1 VKTHLGGSWFTRR
14 NLNEYNTGE
23 IKIGITAVGKK
34 ECAQLLGNT
43 GSPTAFTYLA
53 NGSGATAFAKTQTAL
68 VTENTANGSARA
80 AATVSTTTTTDTD
93 DTLSLV
99 KQWTASGAVTIRE
112 AGVFNA
118 SSAGDMLARKVLAA
132 TVTLADTDT
141 WTWTHLITVA

>member
-1 VKTHLGGSWFTRR
+1 M
-14 NLNEYNTGE
+14 
-23 IKIGITAVGKK
+23 GITAAGKA
-34 ECAQLLGNT
+34 EVAGLIGDS
-43 GSPTAFTYLA
+43 GSPTEFTYLA
-53 NGSGATAFAKTQTAL
+53 NGSGSTAFVKTQTAL

-80 AATVSTTTTTDTD
+80 AATVTRTDTTDTN

-99 KQWTASGAVTIRE
+99 KQWTASGAITIKE

-141 WTWTHLITVA
+141 WTWTHLIVVA

>member
-1 VKTHLGGSWFTRR
+1 M
-14 NLNEYNTGE
+14 
-23 IKIGITAVGKK
+23 GITASGKA
-34 ECAQLLGNT
+34 EVAGLMGNT

-53 NGSGATAFAKTQTAL
+53 NGSGSTAFVKTQTAL
-68 VTENTANGSARA
+68 VTENTANGSARHV
-80 AATVSTTTTTDTD
+80 ATVSRTTTTDTN

-99 KQWTASGAVTIRE
+99 YQWTATGAVTIKE

-132 TVTLADTDT
+132 TVTLAATDT

>member
-1 VKTHLGGSWFTRR
+1 M
-14 NLNEYNTGE
+14 
-23 IKIGITAVGKK
+23 GITASGKA
-34 ECAQLLGNT
+34 EVAGLMGNT

-53 NGSGATAFAKTQTAL
+53 NGSGSTAFVKTQTAL

-80 AATVSTTTTTDTD
+80 AATVSRTTTTDTN

-99 KQWTASGAVTIRE
+99 KQWTATGAVTIKE

-141 WTWTHLITVA
+141 WTWSHLITVA

>member
-1 VKTHLGGSWFTRR
+1 M
-14 NLNEYNTGE
+14 
-23 IKIGITAVGKK
+23 GITAAGKA
-34 ECAQLLGNT
+34 EVCGLAGNT

-53 NGSGATAFAKTQTAL
+53 NGSGATAFVKTQTAL

-80 AATVSTTTTTDTD
+80 SATVSRTTTTDTN

-99 KQWTASGAVTIRE
+99 KQWTASGAVTIKE

-118 SSAGDMLARKVLAA
+118 SSAGDMLARKVLDS

-141 WTWTHLITVA
+141 WTWTHLVVFA